1 MSASAVCS
9 VDALSTSYML
19 GGVPPTPPHQASLPE
34 AGTVPAGVQ
43 GKGVPGMGERSGGLP
58 DDGEREK
65 HIQGPLRGPAQGPA
79 PRAYA
84 LPTVLRVLITL
95 PLNVCY
101 KWSLMPRSW
110 SRAQSSCPP
119 FPCLSVALSSAGWRP
134 GPHQSYTHTH
144 THTHKPSHGE
154 HLPQWELEFREAQ
167 GQSRMPQGVSG

>member
-144 THTHKPSHGE
+144 THTHKPSHG
-154 HLPQWELEFREAQ
+154 
-167 GQSRMPQGVSG
+167 